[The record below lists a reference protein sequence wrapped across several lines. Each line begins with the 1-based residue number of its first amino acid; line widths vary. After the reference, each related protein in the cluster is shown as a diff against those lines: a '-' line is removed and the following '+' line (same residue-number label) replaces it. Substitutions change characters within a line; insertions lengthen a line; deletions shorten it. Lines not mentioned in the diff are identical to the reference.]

1 VDESEDLEVESPLK
15 PQQGDIEVNGEGVKK
30 KLDLGMD
37 EGDKRHPGRK
47 RKSKVPSQANLTL
60 DLNIPI
66 GESTALVPAGRVTSM
81 VNHLDAS
88 SESGGASMIER
99 LKKQKCGSTS
109 NSRSAMVTGRSS
121 RREQ

>member
-1 VDESEDLEVESPLK
+1 VDELEDLEVESPLK
-15 PQQGDIEVNGEGVKK
+15 PQQGDMEVNGEGVKK
-30 KLDLGMD
+30 KLDLGM
-37 EGDKRHPGRK
+37 K
-47 RKSKVPSQANLTL
+47 RKSKVTSQANLTL

-66 GESTALVPAGRVTSM
+66 GESTALVPTGRVTSM
-81 VNHLDAS
+81 VNHLDAR

-109 NSRSAMVTGRSS
+109 NSRSAVVTGRSS